1 MSAKLSQEHIAVI
14 DQYLKNSLI
23 NYADIRMELVDHVA
37 FEIEQILAQGE
48 NRKFNDVF
56 KEYIGQNRLKLID
69 SNRRSV
75 SELTWEL
82 LEKGLSKLCT
92 IPSLIKIIVIAC
104 IYYIFIDVLG
114 FLKTVWVHV
123 GLNFAVI
130 LIPCFMY
137 AYQRRKLRMP
147 RLSSVERIGFILGLL
162 VQLVFLVFHFKSL
175 YTEAYH
181 LPSAL
186 LLAVQLG
193 VNIGFTT
200 LGIEQFQTYKSIY
213 LRKIS

>member
-114 FLKTVWVHV
+114 FLKTVWVSCWIKFCCNFNPMFYVCIPKEKTQNAQVIECRANWVYSGITCPV
-123 GLNFAVI
+123 GF
-130 LIPCFMY
+130 F
-137 AYQRRKLRMP
+137 
-147 RLSSVERIGFILGLL
+147 
-162 VQLVFLVFHFKSL
+162 
-175 YTEAYH
+175 
-181 LPSAL
+181 
-186 LLAVQLG
+186 
-193 VNIGFTT
+193 
-200 LGIEQFQTYKSIY
+200 GISF
-213 LRKIS
+213 